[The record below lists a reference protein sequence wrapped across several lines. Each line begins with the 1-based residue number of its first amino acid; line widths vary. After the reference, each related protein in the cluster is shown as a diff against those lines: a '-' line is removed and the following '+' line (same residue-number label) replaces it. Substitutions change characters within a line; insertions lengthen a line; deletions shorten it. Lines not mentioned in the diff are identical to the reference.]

1 MKRRILKDILSVAAV
16 LVVFALVLTFLTAL
30 LSPKYMTDLEEGSF
44 ISQYYRET
52 GGHDVMF
59 IGDCEV
65 YANFS
70 PMEMYRHRGI
80 TSYIRGTSQ
89 QLIWQSYYI
98 LEETLKYE
106 TPWAVVYNVNAM
118 RYSEPVSEAYNRLTA
133 DQMRW
138 SSSKVGLIRAGMME
152 EEDFWSYVFPILRY
166 HSRFDKLTGEDIRY
180 LFRVEDNTWNG
191 YQMHTE
197 IRPMES
203 LPTKRPLADYQ
214 FGDICYEYLDKMR
227 ILCQQKGVELILIKA
242 PSQYPYWYEE
252 YDAQMEEYAAKH
264 GLSFYNFTE
273 DVEALGLDF
282 MVDTYDAGL
291 HLNLTGTTKLSR
303 WFADI
308 LALEHGIADRRDEPE
323 VAKEY
328 DAKLR
333 LYDAAVEAQSA
344 DAMALIRSTTPAY
357 QPAEKPQ
364 QTLADQPEQ
373 QEQTDLHSLDKTEI
387 IVEAGTYSYTF
398 GGVELIPGNRFDS
411 GVLPA
416 PISTTTIPSCAFS
429 GTDNVY
435 TYDAV
440 EVIAYDE
447 GQGEHLYSIYMLDPN
462 TPTDEGLRLGDS
474 VERMVEIYG
483 ENYTK
488 NAGEYAYYRGDTI
501 LVILTSGGK
510 VNSIEIRMAG

>member
-1 MKRRILKDILSVAAV
+1 MKKRILKNVLSVTAV
-16 LVVFALVLTFLTAL
+16 LVVFVLVLSFVTAL

-44 ISQYYRET
+44 ISQYYREA
-52 GGHDVMF
+52 GGHDVIF
-59 IGDCEV
+59 VGDCEV

-89 QLIWQSYYI
+89 QLIWQSYYV

-133 DQMRW
+133 DKMRW
-138 SSSKVGLIRAGMME
+138 SSSKVGLIRSGMME

-166 HSRFDKLTGEDIRY
+166 HSRFDKLTGEDIQY
-180 LFRVEDNTWNG
+180 LFREEDNTWNG
-191 YQMHTE
+191 YQLHTE

-203 LPTKRPLADYQ
+203 LPTKRPLADYR

-227 ILCQQKGVELILIKA
+227 VLCQQKGVELILIKA

-273 DVEALGLDF
+273 DVEALELDF

-308 LALEHGIADRRDEPE
+308 LALEHGIQDRRSDLE
-323 VAKEY
+323 VAREY
-328 DAKLR
+328 DAKLMR
-333 LYDAAVEAQSA
+333 YDREVEAQSA
-344 DAMALIRSTTPAY
+344 DAMALIRSETAQYVPA
-357 QPAEKPQ
+357 QKGQNAVADQTSGEDEKPSH
-364 QTLADQPEQ
+364 EM
-373 QEQTDLHSLDKTEI
+373 DKTEI
-387 IVEAGTYSYTF
+387 VVEDGTYSYHF
-398 GGVELIPGNRFDS
+398 GGVNLIPGDSFDAS
-411 GVLPA
+411 KLPA

-474 VERMVEIYG
+474 AERMVEIYG

-510 VNSIEIRMAG
+510 VNSIEIRMGD